1 VAKETRTQRRAR
13 REAREASSVGAPP
26 TGPPGGTPS
35 ASGPPEPAPRGPSQS
50 AAPQEPQRGGPRVIR
65 FIRES
70 SQELKKVEWPTQN
83 QVVTGTTVVLIACI
97 IVGAFLYLNDEVW
110 KRVVE
115 HIVLR

>member
-13 REAREASSVGAPP
+13 REARETSRASAPSGSSGTSAP
-26 TGPPGGTPS
+26 TSTAPVATPGG
-35 ASGPPEPAPRGPSQS
+35 EPH
-50 AAPQEPQRGGPRVIR
+50 RGGPRLFR

-70 SQELKKVEWPTQN
+70 AAELKKVEWPTQP

-97 IVGAFLYLNDEVW
+97 IVGAFLYVNDEIW

-115 HIVLR
+115 NIVLR